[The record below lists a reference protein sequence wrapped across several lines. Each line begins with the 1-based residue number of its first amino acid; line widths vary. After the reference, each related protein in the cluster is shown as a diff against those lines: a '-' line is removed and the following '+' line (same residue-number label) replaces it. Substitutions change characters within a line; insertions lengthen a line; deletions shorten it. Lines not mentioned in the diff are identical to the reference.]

1 MSKHLT
7 RRNVLAASLVLGLVV
22 LAADQGL
29 LFAPEEASG
38 RAQADAAAS
47 ESAGAGETT
56 NTHDDDLPPG
66 PDTVDNPRLAWFR
79 SRNQV
84 RDLFAPMP
92 AMLAAVPGG
101 AEAAAGRNRQP
112 QDIAR
117 DFAAHHRL
125 QATFT
130 GRATAAALID
140 GALYQ
145 VGDHLDGLK
154 LIEVGPHEA
163 SFGQGSVTVVLV
175 MTIVPEG

>member
-7 RRNVLAASLVLGLVV
+7 RRNVLAASLVVGLVV

-47 ESAGAGETT
+47 QSAGAGETP
-56 NTHDDDLPPG
+56 NTHDDVPPG
-66 PDTVDNPRLAWFR
+66 PDAVGNPRLAWFR
-79 SRNQV
+79 SRDQI

-101 AEAAAGRNRQP
+101 AEAAAGRNPQP

-154 LIEVGPHEA
+154 LIEVGAHEA

-175 MTIVPEG
+175 MAIVPEG